1 MWKDFY
7 TKLWFEG
14 TWKDPHGI
22 KAICCTTC
30 EKTFTQSCGLKIHG
44 KTHTGEKSFAST
56 TCEKTFAQSCGLKI
70 YGRNSCV
77 CLYMTLQFVLID
89 KGPFT
94 YHCRKMAVF
103 LCVSLHDTSGGSDWQ
118 RSCHMSCR
126 KMAVCVC
133 VSVCVSLHD
142 TNGGSNG
149 QRSFHNCVAG
159 KWPFFCVCL
168 LVTLQI
174 ILF

>member
-30 EKTFTQSCGLKIHG
+30 EKN
-44 KTHTGEKSFAST
+44 
-56 TCEKTFAQSCGLKI
+56 I
-70 YGRNSCV
+70 YTKLWFEDTWKDPHRREV
-77 CLYMTLQFVLID
+77 LYLMWKDICTNLWLEDIW
-89 KGPFT
+89 KEL
-94 YHCRKMAVF
+94 
-103 LCVSLHDTSGGSDWQ
+103 LCVSLHDTSGCSDWQ
-118 RSCHMSCR
+118 RTFHISLQENGCFP
-126 KMAVCVC
+126 VCVFTWHFRWFWLTKILSHVLQENGCLC
-133 VSVCVSLHD
+133 VCECVCVSLHD